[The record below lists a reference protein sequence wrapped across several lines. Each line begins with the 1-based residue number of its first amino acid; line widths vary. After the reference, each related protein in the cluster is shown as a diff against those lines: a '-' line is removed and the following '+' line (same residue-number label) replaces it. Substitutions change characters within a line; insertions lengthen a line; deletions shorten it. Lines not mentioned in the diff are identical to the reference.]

1 MTAWVVSNI
10 PPFWLMT
17 GLVLLIAGGAVLLQA
32 MLRRRFPFMRGE
44 EQNDVAK
51 FTYGVIG
58 FVYAFFFGFMVSGMW
73 GQISSADSQ
82 ARTEG
87 AAGVQLALDS
97 NVFSKADADRIRA
110 SLLAYEN
117 AAIAEW
123 PHSVAGRTAQADVAL
138 ADLYRTYE
146 EIRPDTDA
154 RKEFLST
161 SLSNLDTVSRG
172 RTERISQARTDTGPS
187 WPLWVVLYLTS
198 AMVLGTV
205 IVYGVEKPAMHYA
218 MVAIVGTL
226 VAVNLFLLIELSHP
240 FIGDVA
246 TSPEPLHEV
255 VAVLSGPH
263 S

>member
-1 MTAWVVSNI
+1 MTAWAVSHV

-17 GLVLLIAGGAVLLQA
+17 GLVLLIAGGGVVLQ
-32 MLRRRFPFMRGE
+32 MVLRRRFPFLRGE

-73 GQISSADSQ
+73 GQISSADAQ

-97 NVFSKADADRIRA
+97 GVFGQVDADRIRA
-110 SLLAYEN
+110 SLLTYEN

-123 PHSVAGRTAQADVAL
+123 PHSMTGRTAQADAAL
-138 ADLYRTYE
+138 ADLYRAYE
-146 EIRPDTDA
+146 QIRPDSDVRTA
-154 RKEFLST
+154 FLST
-161 SLSNLDTVSRG
+161 SLSNLDKVSQG
-172 RTERISQARTDTGPS
+172 RTQRISQARTDTGPS
-187 WPLWVVLYLTS
+187 WPLWLVLYLTS

-205 IVYGVEKPAMHYA
+205 IVYGVQKPAMHYA

-255 VAVLSGPH
+255 VAVLSGLH